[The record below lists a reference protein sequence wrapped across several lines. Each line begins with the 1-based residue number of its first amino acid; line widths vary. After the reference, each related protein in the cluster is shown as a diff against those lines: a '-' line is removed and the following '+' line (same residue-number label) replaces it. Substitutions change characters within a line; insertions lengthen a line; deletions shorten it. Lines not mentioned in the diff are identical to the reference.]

1 MTLNLKKFSYKY
13 SFLKMDLEDTTT
25 QAEKYIQEFNS
36 FFGKYFVDQGQEVWI
51 NEETGEIST
60 EDPLKAKKKKNKK
73 QQPDKI
79 KKLYRKLSTKT
90 HPDKGGDVDDFNK
103 VKEAYNDGNL
113 MELLILAG
121 RYDIKVDVTEEDE
134 TLLTKSCSNLEEQI
148 NGFKNSPA
156 WNFYTGDKNKRY
168 SILKMIEQQLGIEIP
183 KEEYPDFLLE
193 KD

>member
-51 NEETGEIST
+51 NEETGEISM

-193 KD
+193 ND